1 MNRRN
6 WLVASAAVT
15 GSALIM
21 RTQQRKYSRDLRP
34 KRSRVAILHT
44 DEYSDKLDELVYDGL
59 RLFNLDVRGKSVL
72 LKPNI
77 VEYIPGKPV
86 NTDTQLIGAAAEGFL
101 RLGAGSVTV
110 GEGPGHQRDTELLV
124 YETAVR
130 YHFIHALGL
139 LAIGVLLRS
148 LDGGLLR
155 WSATLVLAGIIL
167 FSGSL
172 YWLTFGAPRFVGII
186 TPLGGLALIAGWILF
201 ATTMWR
207 Q

>member
-1 MNRRN
+1 MDARRT
-6 WLVASAAVT
+6 LAIA
-15 GSALIM
+15 GALIALA
-21 RTQQRKYSRDLRP
+21 T
-34 KRSRVAILHT
+34 V
-44 DEYSDKLDELVYDGL
+44 
-59 RLFNLDVRGKSVL
+59 
-72 LKPNI
+72 
-77 VEYIPGKPV
+77 
-86 NTDTQLIGAAAEGFL
+86 
-101 RLGAGSVTV
+101 LGAFGAHALKAHLS
-110 GEGPGHQRDTELLV
+110 QDKLLV

-148 LDGGLLR
+148 LDGELLR
-155 WSATLVLAGIIL
+155 WSAALVLVGIIL